1 MIKEKYL
8 YFMDEADGLFN
19 TAFDML
25 TVPLSRLKGFRANGT
40 TTQLELELKPLVGY
54 ADSDD
59 DTFVADHVTLTI
71 TANKQKEVIEA
82 ITGAIAS
89 ANAINVPMITVA
101 DSENSKFIHGDITA
115 GQSFNVMQAIVD
127 AINGTGVGYTDGYI
141 VVEDDAASF
150 QLVALISVFD
160 ASKIIVTV
168 ALSACVVAS

>member
-71 TANKQKEVIEA
+71 TANKQKEVI
-82 ITGAIAS
+82 
-89 ANAINVPMITVA
+89 
-101 DSENSKFIHGDITA
+101 HDITA
-115 GQSFNVMQAIVD
+115 
-127 AINGTGVGYTDGYI
+127 AINAARNIDKPMI
-141 VVEDDAASF
+141 AICDAAN
-150 QLVALISVFD
+150 SVF
-160 ASKIIVTV
+160 ASDHITGCATNVT
-168 ALSACVVAS
+168 AEA

>member
-40 TTQLELELKPLVGY
+40 TTQLELELNPLVGY

-71 TANKQKEVIEA
+71 TANKQKEVIA
-82 ITGAIAS
+82 
-89 ANAINVPMITVA
+89 
-101 DSENSKFIHGDITA
+101 DITA
-115 GQSFNVMQAIVD
+115 
-127 AINGTGVGYTDGYI
+127 AINSARVYDKPMVVVCDTANSIFASDFITGCATN
-141 VVEDDAASF
+141 
-150 QLVALISVFD
+150 
-160 ASKIIVTV
+160 VTGE
-168 ALSACVVAS
+168 A

>member
-25 TVPLSRLKGFRANGT
+25 TVPLSRLKGIRANAT

-71 TANKQKEVIEA
+71 TANKQKEVIA
-82 ITGAIAS
+82 
-89 ANAINVPMITVA
+89 
-101 DSENSKFIHGDITA
+101 DITA
-115 GQSFNVMQAIVD
+115 
-127 AINGTGVGYTDGYI
+127 AINSARVYDKPMVVVCDTANSIFASDFITGCATN
-141 VVEDDAASF
+141 
-150 QLVALISVFD
+150 
-160 ASKIIVTV
+160 VTGE
-168 ALSACVVAS
+168 A